1 MFAKRMPKLA
11 DTENGVEKLRQ
22 ALNQADATYACLND
36 GETYAP
42 DKIRKKSICINDD
55 IRNILGQL

>member
-36 GETYAP
+36 GEAYAP

-55 IRNILGQL
+55 IGNILEQL